1 MSLLTKPVDLMAA
14 RLRARGI
21 DPLLPFLG
29 AASLALLA
37 GALSFQVL
45 GGLEP
50 CVLCLQQ
57 RWPHLG
63 VVVAAGALTALGPSR
78 RVQGWG
84 LLLITV
90 LLLVTGG
97 IGLYHVGVEQGWVEA
112 SAACTMSTAQ
122 GGGAQD
128 LAALRAAIAGA
139 PRAACTDIVW
149 SLLGISMAGWN
160 ALLSILLAGIAAGGA
175 RRIFR
180 HG

>member
-29 AASLALLA
+29 AASLALLG
-37 GALSFQVL
+37 GALSFQFL

-63 VVVAAGALTALGPSR
+63 VAVAAGALTALGPSR

-90 LLLVTGG
+90 LLLMTGG

-112 SAACTMSTAQ
+112 SAACSMSTAA
-122 GGGAQD
+122 GAQD
-128 LAALRAAIAGA
+128 LASLRAAIAGA
-139 PRAACTDIVW
+139 PRAACTDIAW

-160 ALLSILLAGIAAGGA
+160 ALLSVLLAGIAAGGA